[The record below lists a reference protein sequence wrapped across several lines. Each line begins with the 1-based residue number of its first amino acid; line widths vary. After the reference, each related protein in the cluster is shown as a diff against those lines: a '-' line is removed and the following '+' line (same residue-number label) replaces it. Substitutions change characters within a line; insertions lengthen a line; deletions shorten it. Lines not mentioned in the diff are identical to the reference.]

1 MLGGNENSNTIDVYR
16 VLASGQ
22 PVTHRIIANT
32 PTSADPAGFAFNRRG
47 DRVFVASSISNDI
60 GGFFLQRDGRM
71 IRLNAKPVP
80 AGDPLGEPGNGI
92 VLFEGDPDG
101 DGLDI
106 GPDDCPLVFD
116 PAQTDRDEDDLGD
129 LCDNCPDDINRSQQD
144 TDADGIGDACDP
156 DDDND
161 GFPDD
166 VDLCD
171 TVVTSG
177 SAIRMETGW
186 EMPATP
192 TVMAISFPT
201 RPTPVLPPT
210 RDRRISTMMRWA
222 MPARPRWSALSTCR
236 PTRRSTRSRRS
247 R

>member
-1 MLGGNENSNTIDVYR
+1 
-16 VLASGQ
+16 
-22 PVTHRIIANT
+22 
-32 PTSADPAGFAFNRRG
+32 
-47 DRVFVASSISNDI
+47 
-60 GGFFLQRDGRM
+60 M

-186 EMPATP
+186 EMP
-192 TVMAISFPT
+192 
-201 RPTPVLPPT
+201 
-210 RDRRISTMMRWA
+210 
-222 MPARPRWSALSTCR
+222 RPR
-236 PTRRSTRSRRS
+236 P
-247 R
+247 